1 MPKISLN
8 TSDEVYKPAEDSWL
22 LVRSLPPLPGT
33 VLEIGT
39 GTGIVAISLA
49 LNGSKVTATDINS
62 KAIDLATNN
71 AKKNNVSIEF
81 LLGNQF
87 EPISNRKFDNIV
99 CNPPYLPKSST
110 EYHDQALELAVEGGP
125 TGAEFPSNLVE
136 QTPHYLEEN
145 GSLILLISSRM
156 GDLPKGWNREILARE
171 KFLFEEL
178 RVERWT
184 LIR

>member
-81 LLGNQF
+81 LVGNQF
-87 EPISNRKFDNIV
+87 EPISNR
-99 CNPPYLPKSST
+99 
-110 EYHDQALELAVEGGP
+110 
-125 TGAEFPSNLVE
+125 
-136 QTPHYLEEN
+136 
-145 GSLILLISSRM
+145 
-156 GDLPKGWNREILARE
+156 
-171 KFLFEEL
+171 LF
-178 RVERWT
+178 
-184 LIR
+184 